1 MQLDHPVVFLLVT
14 TFPFPALIVRYV
26 TRRFIYDY
34 APEIAKV
41 YQHQTVLDQEDV
53 HMEIWDTAGH
63 FQVGTH
69 RQLDLYRGFW
79 IFGLLG

>member
-1 MQLDHPVVFLLVT
+1 M
-14 TFPFPALIVRYV
+14 RYV

-53 HMEIWDTAGH
+53 HMEIWDTAGQ
-63 FQVGTH
+63 FQVGT
-69 RQLDLYRGFW
+69 QSIALF
-79 IFGLLG
+79 FGRLILLAAKLPSIGPYFGVMDE